1 MKGEVSMPDWG
12 TEKQKLK
19 GWKKDVAEVKAK
31 RKKRKKRKGKV
42 EAKAQPVKQEISQRD
57 VLDCMQARSYSRHRG
72 AIRQR

>member
-1 MKGEVSMPDWG
+1 MPDWG
-12 TEKQKLK
+12 TEKQKLA
-19 GWKKDVAEVKAK
+19 GWKKDAAEVKAK

-42 EAKAQPVKQEISQRD
+42 EVPVRQEISRRD